1 MNADEAL
8 YEFQMKLQEAENALK
23 VAQGIA
29 ASKFGRRP
37 GGNSILNA
45 LDDARDS
52 IYDLRMEVE
61 DVRSDV
67 AVAYFEDTRFIAY

>member
-8 YEFQMKLQEAENALK
+8 YEFQMKLKEAETAFK

-29 ASKFGRRP
+29 VSEFGRRP
-37 GGNSILNA
+37 GGKFILDA
-45 LDDARDS
+45 LDDAGDS

-61 DVRSDV
+61 DVRSDITS
-67 AVAYFEDTRFIAY
+67 AYFEDTGFIAY